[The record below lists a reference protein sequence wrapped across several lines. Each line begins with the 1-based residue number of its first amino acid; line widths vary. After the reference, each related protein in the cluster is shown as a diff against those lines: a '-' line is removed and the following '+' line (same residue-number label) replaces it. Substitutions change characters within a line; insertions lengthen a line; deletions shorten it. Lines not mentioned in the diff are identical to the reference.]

1 MKWSSIKSL
10 CRYLN
15 NKVFASLGNG
25 HIVIYSRDSSKMT
38 RTTETETAVTIVF
51 RWGLGQDRI

>member
-1 MKWSSIKSL
+1 MKWSSIKSVR
-10 CRYLN
+10 RYLN

-38 RTTETETAVTIVF
+38 RTTEQ
-51 RWGLGQDRI
+51 RQQ